1 MNRNLTILGLVLGA
15 FAVAT
20 EASAQKVELTPHI
33 GYRFGGGM
41 TDYYTGV
48 DYDFNDSETYGLTL
62 NYTLGL
68 MGDTQLDLSW
78 SRQETEMDVSGD
90 YPRDTFDV
98 TVDYWQAGG
107 LKQWNED
114 ESVRPFLIGS
124 LGAAH
129 FSPGPEDLSSATRF
143 ALALGG
149 GVKILPG
156 EHIGIR
162 LQGKLYGTYA
172 SGGGAVFCGGGGC
185 AFGFGGNFMWQAE
198 FSAGVI
204 IAFGDS

>member
-1 MNRNLTILGLVLGA
+1 MSRKLFTT
-15 FAVAT
+15 VA
-20 EASAQKVELTPHI
+20 ALAAISVASMVSAQQVEITPHY
-33 GYRFGGGM
+33 GYRFGGGL
-41 TDYYTGV
+41 TDYYTGT
-48 DYDFNDSETYGLTL
+48 DYDFNDSESYGLTV

-68 MGDTQLDLSW
+68 MGDTQLDFSW
-78 SRQETEMDVSGD
+78 SRQDTEMDVRGN

-114 ESVRPFLIGS
+114 ESVRPFIIGS

-129 FSPGPEDLSSATRF
+129 FSPGPADLSSATRF
-143 ALALGG
+143 ALAFGG
-149 GVKILPG
+149 GVKILPS

-172 SGGGAVFCGGGGC
+172 SGGGAIFCGGGGC
-185 AFGFGGNFMWQAE
+185 AFGFSGNFMWQAE
-198 FSAGVI
+198 FTAGLI